1 MLHKKTS
8 HITKELWLTHCSAL
22 RVRCIKFVLEE
33 NKSYLCW
40 YYSMPMTLGTHRM
53 SSSWDIHCHPC
64 YIRGLP
70 STNIIGFDPRNSS
83 DVCCEV
89 YNRSVPKIFFPPA
102 CSQTQTQKY
111 SEVQLHNSNKNKLRS
126 EHAKCK
132 CSPLIQRSARRLLC
146 TVNICC
152 NEYKVRSLSLWPS
165 RSSRLKWVSC
175 FHIFI
180 YKDVKDAFFQVFIPL
195 TQHDVAPLLSWVG
208 NLSIWH
214 FCTLGNGLHQP
225 TLQSQLPGLDV
236 YQTQQIKNATDQ
248 CWNKINHSSSLV

>member
-8 HITKELWLTHCSAL
+8 HITKELWLTHCSA
-22 RVRCIKFVLEE
+22 
-33 NKSYLCW
+33 SYLCW

>member
-8 HITKELWLTHCSAL
+8 HITKELWLTHCSA
-22 RVRCIKFVLEE
+22 
-33 NKSYLCW
+33 SYLCW
-40 YYSMPMTLGTHRM
+40 YYSMLMTLGTHRM

>member
-8 HITKELWLTHCSAL
+8 HITKELWLTHCSA
-22 RVRCIKFVLEE
+22 
-33 NKSYLCW
+33 SYLCW

-53 SSSWDIHCHPC
+53 SSSWDIHCPPC

>member
-8 HITKELWLTHCSAL
+8 HITKELWLTHCSA
-22 RVRCIKFVLEE
+22 
-33 NKSYLCW
+33 SYLCW

-165 RSSRLKWVSC
+165 RSSQLKWVSC